1 MNPTEE
7 IKGILTEHLF
17 VEVPAAEMDPDDS
30 LRDVFG
36 LDSVGFV
43 ELRVQ
48 CEDRF
53 GVSIAD
59 EDFTPENFSSIRSVA
74 ELVGRL
80 SRSAP
85 ASA

>member
-1 MNPTEE
+1 VNVTDD
-7 IKGILTEHLF
+7 IKEILTEHLF
-17 VEVPAAEMDPDDS
+17 VEVPAAEMELDDS

-53 GVSIAD
+53 GLAIPD
-59 EDFTPENFSSIRSVA
+59 EHFTPENFASIRTVA
-74 ELVGRL
+74 ALMSRL
-80 SRSAP
+80 RQSP
-85 ASA
+85 AAIA